1 MSFINTYEA
10 RLLAEERIKNGL
22 RAAERARL
30 IRGIGNLSETRC
42 GRPGFISHLVDL
54 PLSLLTLLT
63 DDAKSQRVPAIRNT
77 R

>member
-30 IRGIGNLSETRC
+30 IREVKRTGKTR
-42 GRPGFISHLVDL
+42 R
-54 PLSLLTLLT
+54 
-63 DDAKSQRVPAIRNT
+63 IRNA